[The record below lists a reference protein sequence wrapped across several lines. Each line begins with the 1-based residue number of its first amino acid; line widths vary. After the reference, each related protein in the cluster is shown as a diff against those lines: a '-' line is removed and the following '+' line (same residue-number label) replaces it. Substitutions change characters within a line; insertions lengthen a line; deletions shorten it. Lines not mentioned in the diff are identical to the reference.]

1 MAEIKD
7 IGAIQE
13 KWGRVTPQ
21 RTEDYKLGVRSPKR
35 DWEKSSV
42 AAKENHKAAMVEA
55 AAKDSFGKGCTKAGT
70 GRWQSKALAKG
81 PARFA
86 EGVMVG
92 APDYAAGFAPYQQVI
107 ASTQLPPRF
116 PRRDPRNIMRVTAIA
131 AALGKA
137 KVGA

>member
-13 KWGRVTPQ
+13 KWGRVTPG
-21 RTEDYKLGVRSPKR
+21 RTEDYKLGVRSPRR
-35 DWEKSSV
+35 DWEKSAA
-42 AAKENHKAAMVEA
+42 AAKDSHKAAMVEA
-55 AAKDSFGKGCTKAGT
+55 AAKDSFAKGVTKAGT

-92 APDYAAGFAPYQQVI
+92 APDYGAGFAPYQQVI
-107 ASTQLPPRF
+107 SATALPPRF
-116 PRRDPRNIMRVTAIA
+116 PRRDPRNLQRVAAIA
-131 AALGKA
+131 TALGKA
-137 KVGA
+137 KAG

>member
-13 KWGRVTPQ
+13 KWSRVTPQ
-21 RTEDYKLGVRSPKR
+21 RTEDYKLGVRSPRR
-35 DWEKSSV
+35 DWEKG
-42 AAKENHKAAMVEA
+42 AI
-55 AAKDSFGKGCTKAGT
+55 AAKDNHKQAMVQAAASDSFSKGVAKAGT
-70 GRWQSKALAKG
+70 GRWQSRALSKG

-92 APDYAAGFAPYQQVI
+92 AADYGAGFAPYQQAI
-107 ASTQLPPRF
+107 SATTLPPRF

-131 AALGKA
+131 TALGKV
-137 KVGA
+137 KTG

>member
-92 APDYAAGFAPYQQVI
+92 APDYGSGFAPYQQVI